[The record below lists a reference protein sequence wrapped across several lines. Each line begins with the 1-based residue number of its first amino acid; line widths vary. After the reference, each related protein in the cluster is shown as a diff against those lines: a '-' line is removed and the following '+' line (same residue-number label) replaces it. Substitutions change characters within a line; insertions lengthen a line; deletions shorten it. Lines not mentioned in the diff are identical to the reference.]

1 MSRDRAT
8 LLDIVIASR
17 DIIDCT
23 DGVHRDEFLE
33 NRVLQSAVLHK
44 LMLMGEAVKRLSGE
58 TRNQHPEIPWKDIAG
73 LRDKLIHAYGE
84 VDPGLIWD
92 IVRTRLSELL
102 TQVEALV
109 TNELDV

>member
-1 MSRDRAT
+1 
-8 LLDIVIASR
+8 
-17 DIIDCT
+17 
-23 DGVHRDEFLE
+23 
-33 NRVLQSAVLHK
+33 
-44 LMLMGEAVKRLSGE
+44 MLMGEAVKRLSGE

-109 TNELDV
+109 TNELDD

>member
-1 MSRDRAT
+1 
-8 LLDIVIASR
+8 
-17 DIIDCT
+17 
-23 DGVHRDEFLE
+23 
-33 NRVLQSAVLHK
+33 
-44 LMLMGEAVKRLSGE
+44 MLMGEAVKRLSGE

-73 LRDKLIHAYGE
+73 LRDKLIHVYGE

-109 TNELDV
+109 TNELDD